1 MPACQELRQAIA
13 QAREVAEQDQDI
25 LGPSHPETI
34 QSQLKLAR
42 ALINGNESRS
52 ATALLAKLLPVVRQG
67 LGDTSR
73 ETLRV
78 EELLA
83 PLQRSAGA
91 LHIVKTRQELLLTAV
106 TRDWG
111 EDSDITF
118 WVRREL
124 AKTLLDLGSIGEADV
139 LLQTTLDRCLRRH
152 GDRHMETLRTLAW
165 LANAKR
171 KAGDYQRAHLLD
183 SEALQCAVA
192 MEVDIRLIL
201 DTKRHLIID
210 AAGLQQWMEVLKLGE
225 EIVNEARSRLSED
238 DDLRVAIERQQ
249 KLVRLLTKNVGP
261 DSRRFKQL
269 KKILEDPAK
278 SQQFNQRI
286 RRKMRKDDLPD
297 F

>member
-1 MPACQELRQAIA
+1 MPSRQEAREAIA
-13 QAREVAEQDQDI
+13 QAKEVAEQDQEI
-25 LGPSHPETI
+25 LGPNHPETL
-34 QSQLKLAR
+34 QSQLKLAK
-42 ALINGNESRS
+42 ALVEGGESRS
-52 ATALLAKLLPVVRQG
+52 ATTLLGKLLPVVRAE

-78 EELLA
+78 EEVLA

-91 LHIVKTRQELLLTAV
+91 LHIVKTRQEILLTAV

-118 WVRREL
+118 WVMREL
-124 AKTLLDLGSIGEADV
+124 AKTLLDLGSIGDADV
-139 LLQTTLDRCLRRH
+139 LLQTTLDRCLQVH

-171 KAGDYQRAHLLD
+171 KAGDYQQAQLLD
-183 SEALQCAVA
+183 AEALQCAAA

-210 AAGLQQWMEVLKLGE
+210 AAGMQQWMEVLKLGE
-225 EIVNEARSRLSED
+225 EIVNEARARLPAD
-238 DDLRVAIERQQ
+238 DDLRVSIERQQ
-249 KLVRLLTKNVGP
+249 KLVRLLTKNAGP

-278 SQQFNQRI
+278 SQQFNQRL
-286 RRKMRKDDLPD
+286 RRKMRKEDLPD